1 MTFIV
6 FPLFVGHCLAPRQ
19 NDAPTGSKLLL
30 TRSVLSG
37 RLGAYPGHLR
47 QEPFRVKQGNA
58 RPRVIA
64 AERRRTA
71 FSTGDRNESVADLLQ
86 QYVSLIACGVRYE
99 L

>member
-1 MTFIV
+1 
-6 FPLFVGHCLAPRQ
+6 
-19 NDAPTGSKLLL
+19 
-30 TRSVLSG
+30 
-37 RLGAYPGHLR
+37 
-47 QEPFRVKQGNA
+47 
-58 RPRVIA
+58 VIA